1 MTSVADTIIVAAC
14 LFLFIVIN
22 LDNLLRYHRSRSA
35 TSAKPEIEKTI
46 ATPLLLA
53 GIGTVA
59 FFLESFLYVL
69 LPFWGGL
76 RGFVS
81 SLDIGAMQVALL
93 ESSGLLTMV
102 VGYAIFNWSVLVRG
116 QYATSWQMPK
126 DHKLVNWGPYR
137 YVRHPSYL
145 AYFLMFI
152 GFFLLWPNVLALIPM
167 VAIPGYLLL
176 TSREEEMLVARF
188 GRKYVEYQK
197 HVGRYLPKMSA
208 ARPEDNQ

>member
-1 MTSVADTIIVAAC
+1 MISVAYAIIVGVC

-53 GIGTVA
+53 GVGTVG

-69 LPFWGGL
+69 LAFWNGL
-76 RGFVS
+76 GRFLS
-81 SLDIGAMQVALL
+81 SLDIGAMQSAAL
-93 ESSGLLTMV
+93 ESPGLLMMI
-102 VGYAIFNWSVLVRG
+102 VGYAIFIWSVLVRG
-116 QYATSWQMPK
+116 RYATSWQMPT
-126 DHKLVNWGPYR
+126 DQRLVDWGPYR

-152 GFFLLWPNVLALIPM
+152 GFFLLWSNVLALIPLI
-167 VAIPGYLLL
+167 AIPGYLLL
-176 TSREEEMLVARF
+176 TSREEEMLVVKF
-188 GRKYVEYQK
+188 GVRYRQYQK
-197 HVGRYLPKMSA
+197 RVGRYLP
-208 ARPEDNQ
+208 RIHVG